1 MTGVTR
7 RAVLAGAATAGAAA
21 TLTLNG
27 SRPGA
32 PVLAVYDSR
41 LPESRAFA
49 AAARARRLPLLD
61 IAGEDE
67 SLWRASREFAA
78 ARDGSVIGMTGW
90 TDWVTIRG
98 LFERHGLRVQREARI
113 ASGRQGRA
121 TPFEWEL
128 A

>member
-1 MTGVTR
+1 MSGITR
-7 RAVLAGAATAGAAA
+7 RGVLAAGATAGVVT
-21 TLTLNG
+21 TLTLG
-27 SRPGA
+27 KAGGKA
-32 PVLAVYDSR
+32 PALAVYDSR
-41 LPESRAFA
+41 LADSRAFA
-49 AAARARRLPLLD
+49 AAARARRIPLHD

-67 SLWRASREFAA
+67 SLWRASRDIAA
-78 ARDGSVIGMTGW
+78 GRGGAVIGMTGW